1 MAKGKTL
8 WEMLM
13 AKVQGPLELHYY
25 NPLKAKVGSSIL
37 INDID
42 LRDFNFFIKE
52 IRQYSRVLSG
62 KQFLFV
68 DYVLLARP
76 LHGDDVWVRLRL
88 NPVDDPDAA
97 AGLTH
102 TALLLRLYDE
112 MAYDEGLYK
121 VVTDTT
127 KKFQVLEN
135 GQVAEEYWRINDV
148 TSSYQAKV
156 TVLKDENKDGQV
168 DKEEVETVE
177 LEYWDYWRDSTD
189 EVGQPVRQYLF
200 VEMNRANGWFQLWR
214 GQELDPQK
222 VMVM

>member
-8 WEMLM
+8 WEMLL
-13 AKVQGPLELHYY
+13 AKLRGPVELRAY
-25 NPLKAKVGSSIL
+25 NPLQAKIGSSIL
-37 INDID
+37 INEID
-42 LRDFNFFIKE
+42 LRDNNFFLKE
-52 IRQYSRVLSG
+52 IRQYQRTLQG

-76 LHGDDVWVRLRL
+76 LHGEDVWVRLRL
-88 NPVDDPDAA
+88 NPVDDPEA
-97 AGLTH
+97 AGGLTQ

-135 GQVAEEYWRINDV
+135 GQVTEEYWRINDV
-148 TSSYQAKV
+148 TSSYKA
-156 TVLKDENKDGQV
+156 TVSIIKDENKDGQV
-168 DKEEVETVE
+168 DEDEMEKVT

-189 EVGQPVRQYLF
+189 EFGQPVRQYLF
-200 VEMNRANGWFQLWR
+200 VEMNAENGWFQIWR

-222 VMVM
+222 ALVM